1 MDSCNWELI
10 GEIKMDKKKLLKM
23 AENPNNIP
31 GVYNYCDRWCERCQF
46 TSRCLN
52 FQMGEEMQEG
62 KEINDINNEEFW
74 NHMDDIFK
82 LTHEMLD
89 DMAEEQG
96 IDLSQIE
103 WTEEDKKK
111 ERDRKES
118 VRSHQCAVASQE
130 YYEVVDKWFKGHEH
144 LFKEKE
150 DELNEQLFLELP
162 STDPEK
168 VAVTLKDAIEVI
180 TFYLHFIHVKIMRA
194 LNGKMEDRYE
204 MPDDIPKDS
213 DGSAKIA
220 LIATDRSISAWGKLL
235 KHLPKSEDEILEIL
249 VLLERLRNM
258 TEKEFPDARKFV
270 RPGFDE

>member
-1 MDSCNWELI
+1 
-10 GEIKMDKKKLLKM
+10 MDKKKLLQK

-52 FQMGEEMQEG
+52 FQMGEEMSEG

-74 NHMDDIFK
+74 KHMEKIFAV
-82 LTHEMLD
+82 THEMLD

-103 WTEEDKKK
+103 WTEEDKER

-130 YYEVVDKWFKGHEH
+130 YYEVVDKWFKGHEY

-194 LNGKMEDRYE
+194 LHGKMEDRYE

-220 LIATDRSISAWGKLL
+220 LITTDRSISAWGKLL

>member
-1 MDSCNWELI
+1 
-10 GEIKMDKKKLLKM
+10 
-23 AENPNNIP
+23 
-31 GVYNYCDRWCERCQF
+31 
-46 TSRCLN
+46 
-52 FQMGEEMQEG
+52 MGEEMSEG
-62 KEINDINNEEFW
+62 KEINDMNNEEFW
-74 NHMDDIFK
+74 KHMENIFK
-82 LTHEMLD
+82 LTHEKLD

-103 WTEEDKKK
+103 WTEADK
-111 ERDRKES
+111 EREREIEDS
-118 VRSHQCAVASQE
+118 VQNHQCAVVSKE
-130 YYEVVDKWFKGHEH
+130 YYQIVDSWFNTNEE

-150 DELNEQLFLELP
+150 VELNEQLLLGLP
-162 STDPEK
+162 STDPKKE
-168 VAVTLKDAIEVI
+168 AVTLKDAIEVI

-194 LNGKMEDRYE
+194 LHGKIEDRYE
-204 MPDDIPKDS
+204 MPDEFPKDS

-220 LIATDRSISAWGKLL
+220 LIAADRSIFAWGKLL